1 TPASSPEIEFNGT
14 RLFLIHLAFDSQ
26 VTIPRRLLHHV
37 ELLGAAGPGVSAPTP
52 TSYTMASFDLVQRPA
67 PGIGPPL
74 AGKGWVTLNGC
85 CEAGGVHRASAL
97 PVNGGLHF
105 AQRFAID
112 WMQIDDQGRLVHGDP
127 SDVHNYPS
135 YGADILAVADGTVVD
150 TINILDDQMPPN
162 LPDPKNINVQNVDG
176 NHVVLDLGN
185 GLFAFYAHMQKGSVT
200 VKPGD
205 KVVRGHVL
213 GKLGNSGNTSAPHLH
228 FHIVNG
234 ASVLGSE
241 GLPYIIDRFDLAG
254 QIPAKEF

>member
-1 TPASSPEIEFNGT
+1 
-14 RLFLIHLAFDSQ
+14 
-26 VTIPRRLLHHV
+26 
-37 ELLGAAGPGVSAPTP
+37 
-52 TSYTMASFDLVQRPA
+52 
-67 PGIGPPL
+67 
-74 AGKGWVTLNGC
+74 
-85 CEAGGVHRASAL
+85 
-97 PVNGGLHF
+97 
-105 AQRFAID
+105 
-112 WMQIDDQGRLVHGDP
+112 
-127 SDVHNYPS
+127 
-135 YGADILAVADGTVVD
+135 
-150 TINILDDQMPPN
+150 DDQMPPN
-162 LPDPKNINVQNVDG
+162 LPDPKTINVQNVDG

-254 QIPAKEF
+254 QIPAKEFEQASGVEGDWSQGRLAQPLPRREQFPLDLAIVDFTP